1 MGEQAAAPAISEEEA
16 AQYDRQIRLWGLEA
30 QKRLRASRVLLA
42 GLAGLGAELAK
53 NLVLAGVRALTLLD
67 HRQVS
72 PEDARAQFLVPAG
85 SLGRN
90 RAEASLERAQALNPM
105 VDVQADPE
113 DVAQKPEE
121 FFARFDVVCLT
132 CCPRE
137 VLLRVD
143 QICQQQGVRFFA
155 GDVFG
160 CHGYMFA
167 DLGEHEFAEEKMK
180 VAKDGQGAEDGPQV
194 KKAKLNV
201 AETTTLVKKRM
212 AFCLLKE
219 ALSINWNNEKTKTS
233 LKRIAPDYFL
243 LQVLMRFRTEK
254 GRDPSPQSSRE
265 DAEALLQLRTDVL
278 GSLGVGTDLLPDDFA
293 SCCFSEMAPVCAVVG
308 GVLGQEVVK
317 ALSQRDP
324 PLNNFFFFDG
334 MRGSGVV
341 ECLVPS

>member
-243 LQVLMRFRTEK
+243 LQGPVSA
-254 GRDPSPQSSRE
+254 GPSPQQLFLLRWHEGQWGCGVPSS
-265 DAEALLQLRTDVL
+265 QL
-278 GSLGVGTDLLPDDFA
+278 SLGGASKESCPGYACNPPPPACLGAQAQLQTCLLW
-293 SCCFSEMAPVCAVVG
+293 
-308 GVLGQEVVK
+308 
-317 ALSQRDP
+317 LSWAAANTSINH
-324 PLNNFFFFDG
+324 LF
-334 MRGSGVV
+334 
-341 ECLVPS
+341 L